1 MKLTTVKQ
9 IWENREAYLD
19 REIDL
24 GGWVRSN
31 RDSKSFGFLT
41 ISDGSFFE
49 PLQVVYHDSLSNF
62 QTIRKINVGAA
73 LIIRG
78 TLVAT
83 PAKSPSKAIPHRT
96 IRSRRSAILR
106 NFCAPFCTCAPA
118 QICSRQLSA
127 CALSLRLQFTAS
139 SRREILSMSTRRSS
153 LRAMP
158 RVPAK
163 CSA

>member
-9 IWENREAYLD
+9 IWENREAYLN

-62 QTIRKINVGAA
+62 QLIRKINVGAA

-83 PAKSPSKAIPHRT
+83 PDAKQPFEIQATEISVEVTPHRT
-96 IRSRRSAILR
+96 IRFRRSATRR
-106 NFCAPFCTCAPA
+106 NFAHHFTPA
-118 QICSRQLSA
+118 SPHESVSGGLPRALGHRLCHPQLLPGEKL
-127 CALSLRLQFTAS
+127 CLRPHAAHYF
-139 SRREILSMSTRRSS
+139 E
-153 LRAMP
+153 
-158 RVPAK
+158 
-163 CSA
+163 

>member
-73 LIIRG
+73 LIIR
-78 TLVAT
+78 T
-83 PAKSPSKAIPHRT
+83 PIGE
-96 IRSRRSAILR
+96 
-106 NFCAPFCTCAPA
+106 
-118 QICSRQLSA
+118 
-127 CALSLRLQFTAS
+127 ALHAALPV
-139 SRREILSMSTRRSS
+139 E
-153 LRAMP
+153 
-158 RVPAK
+158 K
-163 CSA
+163 